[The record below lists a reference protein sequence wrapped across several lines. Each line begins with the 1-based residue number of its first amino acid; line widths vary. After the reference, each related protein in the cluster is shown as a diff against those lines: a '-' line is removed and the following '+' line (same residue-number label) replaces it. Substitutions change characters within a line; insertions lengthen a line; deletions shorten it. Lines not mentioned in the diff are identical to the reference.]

1 MQPFLTWTPCYVDS
15 AFVNLQHQHFPMGD
29 VQAALLWLLV
39 FRMCALPLV
48 PVMLLQADRAL
59 TLLLCSSALSRS
71 LSTRHYVVVT
81 TQGCPGFQIYSS
93 PDFTLFYLQ
102 VWKCVLKAC
111 RELQEWTWEQEG
123 DMGTWVLKV
132 ISPRRQNREWFYCW
146 NVALVGSNLLQVSHF
161 VTWGYSGYRGL
172 WCWSATA
179 PVCNENR
186 WAS

>member
-1 MQPFLTWTPCYVDS
+1 
-15 AFVNLQHQHFPMGD
+15 MGD

-102 VWKCVLKAC
+102 VWKCVLNAG
-111 RELQEWTWEQEG
+111 RELQE
-123 DMGTWVLKV
+123 
-132 ISPRRQNREWFYCW
+132 
-146 NVALVGSNLLQVSHF
+146 
-161 VTWGYSGYRGL
+161 
-172 WCWSATA
+172 
-179 PVCNENR
+179 
-186 WAS
+186 